1 MPAFVPTRYSP
12 TVGGASRASCTGY
25 LEFLL
30 DFVPRTRSEST
41 LPSLLAPKPLAL
53 GEIVLDAPVVLAPLA
68 GVSDAPFRLLCREQG
83 AASVCTE
90 LVSADGLVRGNQK
103 TLRYLRFY
111 PSERP
116 MGVQLFGSDPGVMAE
131 AARMVCDLPQD
142 VRPDFVDLNI
152 GCPVHKVVTREAGA
166 ALLCNLALLERVVA
180 AVVEASTLPVTAK
193 TRCGWDNSRQNGTE
207 VTKLFEGAGVVMV
220 AMHART
226 RAQGFEGKADWGMIR
241 DAQQAVSIPV
251 VGNGDVNSAAE
262 ALRMLEE
269 TGAAGVMI
277 GRAAFGNPWIFRETR
292 ALLERGESVPRATP
306 RERLETCLRKL
317 RLLADLVGEPVAV
330 REMRKHVAWYV
341 KGLPRAAAVKE
352 RAVRAQSAEEIETLL
367 GSFLSRLE
375 AGSEEWGDGESRIEA
390 AEEAWSEP
398 VGA

>member
-1 MPAFVPTRYSP
+1 MPSV
-12 TVGGASRASCTGY
+12 
-25 LEFLL
+25 
-30 DFVPRTRSEST
+30 ST
-41 LPSLLAPKPLAL
+41 YKPLAI
-53 GEIVLDAPVVLAPLA
+53 GSIVLEAPVVLAPLA

-90 LVSADGLVRGNQK
+90 LVSADGLVRGNRK
-103 TLRYLRFY
+103 TLRYLHFY
-111 PSERP
+111 PPERP

-131 AARMVCDLPQD
+131 AARMVCDLPVE

-166 ALLCNLALLERVVA
+166 ALLCNPALLARMVR
-180 AVVEASTLPVTAK
+180 AVVEASTLPVSAK
-193 TRCGWDNSRQNGTE
+193 TRCGWDNSRQNGVE
-207 VTKLFEGAGVVMV
+207 ITKLFEGAGVALV

-226 RAQGFEGKADWGMIR
+226 RAQGFEGKANWEMIR
-241 DAQQAVSIPV
+241 DAQAAVSIPV
-251 VGNGDVNSAAE
+251 VGNGDVVSAAE
-262 ALRMLEE
+262 ALRMLDE

-292 ALLERGESVPRATP
+292 ALLERGEIVPQASP
-306 RERLETCLRKL
+306 RERLETCVRQLH
-317 RLLADLVGEPVAV
+317 LLAEQVGESVAV

-352 RAVRAQSAEEIETLL
+352 SANRAVAAEEIEVLL
-367 GSFLSRLE
+367 AAFLARLE
-375 AGSEEWGDGESRIEA
+375 SDGELSPAE

-398 VGA
+398 VGV